1 MKVYNVLNIWQVYKM
16 IINDIFLIEAN
27 IEPKGLEL
35 LDKWIHEMG
44 EDLEDSNPEINHNA
58 FLKRLRKD
66 IINDNRIFGPQMQ
79 LTALIPYKP
88 KETDPDYIKN
98 ASPIRHVYTVNKKA

>member
-1 MKVYNVLNIWQVYKM
+1 M

-58 FLKRLRKD
+58 FL
-66 IINDNRIFGPQMQ
+66 
-79 LTALIPYKP
+79 
-88 KETDPDYIKN
+88 
-98 ASPIRHVYTVNKKA
+98 